1 MDSIFALSI
10 QLKRSISP
18 GLSYTLDDETARA
31 LLIKLSSTY
40 SESLIWYTPT
50 RIGVWVVGE
59 KTDFLLQCFSELKR
73 FTAYMKILSG
83 RSANDFLNDI
93 AGGKKWRNYS
103 SLTKYEQLCKSESL
117 AKLNRSLGQTLKLL
131 VRRAQGE
138 LLLQPIIYGS
148 RHSWRSMQ
156 KPAYQGVSKC
166 IIEIDHPELFYRF
179 SIN

>member
-10 QLKRSISP
+10 QLKRSITP
-18 GLSYTLDDETARA
+18 GLSYTLSDDTARA
-31 LLIKLSSTY
+31 LLVKLRSTY
-40 SESLIWYTPT
+40 SESLIWYTST
-50 RIGVWVVGE
+50 RIGVWVVGQE
-59 KTDFLLQCFSELKR
+59 ADFLLDTFSGLKK
-73 FTAYMKILSG
+73 FTAHMKVLSD
-83 RSANDFLNDI
+83 RSASEFLNDI
-93 AGGKKWRNYS
+93 ASGKKWRNYS
-103 SLTKYEQLCKSESL
+103 SLTKYDQLCNGESL
-117 AKLNRSLGQTLKLL
+117 ANVNGCFGETLKLI